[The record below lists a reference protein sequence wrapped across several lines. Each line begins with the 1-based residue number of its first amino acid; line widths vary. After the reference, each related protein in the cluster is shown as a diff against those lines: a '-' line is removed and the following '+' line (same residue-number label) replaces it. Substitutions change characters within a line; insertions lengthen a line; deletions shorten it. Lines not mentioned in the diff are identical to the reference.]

1 MPTAEAVIIAGRTVQ
16 SGDTTKLYSYPY
28 FLHFSIALAVY
39 TKVFVGY
46 LVLTHQDYRPH
57 RWRATDN
64 MNAARRTPKKLIIVA
79 IVAVI
84 AAGAFWWW
92 HHNSAPSSPGAAEPQ
107 QQRGKGGARR
117 GMALAPVQAASAV
130 TQSVPQ
136 YLSGLG
142 TVTAAS
148 TVTLRSRVDGEL
160 MALHF
165 TEGQQV
171 AAGQLLAEV
180 DPRPYQVALTQAQ
193 GQLAKDQATLA
204 NARRDLAR
212 YEKLAKTGLVSQQ
225 DLDTQRSLVSET
237 LGSIKAD
244 EGSVASARLN
254 LTYSRITAPI
264 AGRVGLKQVDIGNY
278 ITSGDT
284 NGIVVITQ
292 THPIDV
298 VFSLPENNIATILQA
313 QKSGESLLTESW
325 DRSNKRH
332 LTDGHLLSL
341 DNQID
346 STTGTIK
353 LKARF
358 ENADDTLFP
367 NQFVNVRLKV
377 NTLQDAI
384 VIPAAALQM
393 GNEGHFVWVVNSEN
407 KVSKKGVS
415 IGIQDSE
422 KVVITAGLESGE
434 RVVTDGLDRL
444 TEGATVEV
452 VAPHSTPLSSDNT
465 VQRAKGER
473 S

>member
-1 MPTAEAVIIAGRTVQ
+1 MPMAKPAIIAGTTVQ

-39 TKVFVGY
+39 TKAFVGY
-46 LVLTHQDYRPH
+46 SFFTRLDYRPH
-57 RWRATDN
+57 SWRATDN
-64 MNAARRTPKKLIIVA
+64 MNATRHTSKKLIIVA

-84 AAGAFWWW
+84 AAGTLWWW
-92 HHNSAPSSPGAAEPQ
+92 QHNSAPSSPDAAEPQ

-117 GMALAPVQAASAV
+117 ALAPVQAASAV

-171 AAGQLLAEV
+171 KAGQLLAEI

-193 GQLAKDQATLA
+193 GQLAKNQATLA

-225 DLDTQRSLVSET
+225 ELDTQRSLVSET

-244 EGSVASARLN
+244 EGSVASAQLN
-254 LTYSRITAPI
+254 LTYSRITAPTD
-264 AGRVGLKQVDIGNY
+264 GRVGLKQVDIGNY
-278 ITSGDT
+278 ISSGDS

-292 THPIDV
+292 THPVDV
-298 VFSLPENNIATILQA
+298 VFSLPENNIPMIQQA
-313 QKSGESLLTESW
+313 QKSGKPLLTEAW
-325 DRSNKRH
+325 DRSNKTH
-332 LTDGHLLSL
+332 LTDGQLLSL

-358 ENADDTLFP
+358 ANADDALFP

-377 NTLQDAI
+377 NTLHDAI

-393 GNEGHFVWVVNSEN
+393 GNEGHFVWVVNSER
-407 KVSKKGVS
+407 KVSKKAVS

-422 KVVITAGLESGE
+422 KVVIKDGLDSGE

-452 VAPHSTPLSSDNT
+452 VAPHSTPLPSGKT
-465 VQRAKGER
+465 AQPAKGDR

>member
-1 MPTAEAVIIAGRTVQ
+1 MKTQKKILIIAV
-16 SGDTTKLYSYPY
+16 
-28 FLHFSIALAVY
+28 V
-39 TKVFVGY
+39 
-46 LVLTHQDYRPH
+46 
-57 RWRATDN
+57 
-64 MNAARRTPKKLIIVA
+64 AA
-79 IVAVI
+79 I
-84 AAGAFWWW
+84 AAGAFYGWQ
-92 HHNSAPSSPGAAEPQ
+92 HHSASSSAENSAQPQ
-107 QQRGKGGARR
+107 QQRGKGGGRR
-117 GMALAPVQAASAV
+117 SATLAPVQAATAI

-171 AAGQLLAEV
+171 AAGQLLAEI

-212 YEKLAKTGLVSQQ
+212 YEKLAKTSLVSQQ

-244 EGSVASARLN
+244 EGSVASAQLN
-254 LTYSRITAPI
+254 LSYSRVTSPI

-298 VFSLPENNIATILQA
+298 VFSLAESNIPLIQQA
-313 QKSGESLLTESW
+313 QKSGQSILVEAW
-325 DRSNKRH
+325 DRSNKTK
-332 LTDGHLLSL
+332 LTDGKLLSL

-346 STTGTIK
+346 ATTGTIK
-353 LKARF
+353 IKARF
-358 ENADDTLFP
+358 DNNDDLLFP
-367 NQFVNVRLKV
+367 NQFVNARLKV
-377 NTLQDAI
+377 NTLKDAI
-384 VIPAAALQM
+384 VIPTGALQM
-393 GNEGHFVWVVNSEN
+393 GNEGHFVWVVNSDN
-407 KVSKKGVS
+407 KVSKKTVTPGL
-415 IGIQDSE
+415 QDSTR
-422 KVVITAGLESGE
+422 VVINAGLNAGE

-444 TEGATVEV
+444 TEGATVEI
-452 VAPHSTPLSSDNT
+452 VAPQSTPISSGKT
-465 VQRAKGER
+465 AQPAKGER